1 MNDYYDV
8 KLKFNRIK
16 RLKKYNNFKYYKLDI
31 VKKNLI
37 NKNFLYNKYNKVI
50 HLAAQA
56 GVRYSIEKPNI
67 LMLISLDFLIFWMKV
82 VKLKLT
88 ISFMLQAV
96 QYMVI
101 IRTFS

>member
-1 MNDYYDV
+1 MKILVTGCAGFIGYHVCLKLLQINKKYHVYGIDNMNDYYDV

-37 NKNFLYNKYNKVI
+37 NKNFLSNKYNIVI

-56 GVRYSIEKPNI
+56 G
-67 LMLISLDFLIFWMKV
+67 
-82 VKLKLT
+82 
-88 ISFMLQAV
+88 
-96 QYMVI
+96 
-101 IRTFS
+101 